1 MFGNKCLTANGGL
14 GTKRV
19 LKGTDKIG
27 LTANLNKLLRCSP
40 NFSQIKVK
48 KDGSNP
54 PSIKKPKL
62 LASLELC

>member
-1 MFGNKCLTANGGL
+1 MFGNKCLTANRGL

-27 LTANLNKLLRCSP
+27 LTASLNKLLRCSTS
-40 NFSQIKVK
+40 FIQIKGK

-54 PSIKKPKL
+54 PSIKKPQL
-62 LASLELC
+62 LTSLEVC